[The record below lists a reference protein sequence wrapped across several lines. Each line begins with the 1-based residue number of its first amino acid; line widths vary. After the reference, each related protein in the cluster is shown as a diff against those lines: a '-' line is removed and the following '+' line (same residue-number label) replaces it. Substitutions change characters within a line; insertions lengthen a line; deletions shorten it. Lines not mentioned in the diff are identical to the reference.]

1 MIRLAMLGTG
11 TIAQSHA
18 GAAQEIADCEI
29 AAVVNHRPES
39 MAQLQHFLDCIESDS
54 KPSPGA
60 REGCEIMRIVDAAY
74 ESSHRGQ
81 VMFLGDEP

>member
-11 TIAQSHA
+11 SIAQPHA
-18 GAAQEIADCEI
+18 
-29 AAVVNHRPES
+29 ES
-39 MAQLQHFLDCIESDS
+39 VLVSTLFY
-54 KPSPGA
+54 G

-81 VMFLGDEP
+81 VVFLGDEL